1 MILGWFLELV
11 SRIRFVTGPDF
22 SRAVQPELQ
31 CWKRLTAGGGGATR
45 LKEYQA
51 RWTTKVLWPSRPR
64 LGLDTIKLRVH
75 QRRNR
80 FRRFLRPVIPARFPR
95 LLCERHRLYP
105 AEKRWR
111 LHGHAHRHRNARRLL
126 LGSPCSVCPSTGWSL
141 RTPSPENCCCSTPRY
156 KQTLDAGNKE

>member
-80 FRRFLRPVIPARFPR
+80 FSRCSQASGPR
-95 LLCERHRLYP
+95 SIF
-105 AEKRWR
+105 EKPDV
-111 LHGHAHRHRNARRLL
+111 A
-126 LGSPCSVCPSTGWSL
+126 SS
-141 RTPSPENCCCSTPRY
+141 
-156 KQTLDAGNKE
+156 

>member
-51 RWTTKVLWPSRPR
+51 LWTTKVVWPSRPR

-80 FRRFLRPVIPARFPR
+80 ALSYQEGAATRRPVKPAAISTSSDQCPPTI
-95 LLCERHRLYP
+95 LP
-105 AEKRWR
+105 VKNSEK
-111 LHGHAHRHRNARRLL
+111 
-126 LGSPCSVCPSTGWSL
+126 
-141 RTPSPENCCCSTPRY
+141 
-156 KQTLDAGNKE
+156 

>member
-45 LKEYQA
+45 LKEYKA
-51 RWTTKVLWPSRPR
+51 RWTTKVLWPIRPR

-80 FRRFLRPVIPARFPR
+80 F
-95 LLCERHRLYP
+95 
-105 AEKRWR
+105 
-111 LHGHAHRHRNARRLL
+111 
-126 LGSPCSVCPSTGWSL
+126 
-141 RTPSPENCCCSTPRY
+141 STPPANTTTVRPAAASSISDGP
-156 KQTLDAGNKE
+156 TTTALDTASHIPQSLY